1 MRCPFCADEKDE
13 LAPVCASCGRD
24 TAIPE
29 ALLSERSELL
39 QKRDNLRAELSA
51 ANARLAA
58 RRRRKPRADP
68 G

>member
-13 LAPVCASCGRD
+13 LALVCASCGRD

-29 ALLSERSELL
+29 ALIAERTELL
-39 QKRDNLRAELSA
+39 QKRDALRAELSE

-58 RRRRKPRADP
+58 RRGRKPPAKP
-68 G
+68 A

>member
-29 ALLSERSELL
+29 TLIAERIELL
-39 QKRDNLRAELSA
+39 QKRDALRAELAEAS
-51 ANARLAA
+51 ARLAA
-58 RRRRKPRADP
+58 YRGRRPPAKPA
-68 G
+68 